1 VDAVAAGGKVAEQKT
16 EAAPK
21 VDAMSPRMGWDS
33 NWMAIADS
41 LEDELLVIDRNHHI
55 LAANAVV
62 LKRHGLT
69 VDQVIGRP
77 CFEVSHGLPGQ
88 CYPPRTDCPI
98 NTLWETGKPAR
109 VTHAHVYERGGKIR
123 RRYLDI
129 IVSPIRNAAGE
140 VVAATELMRDVT
152 ETRLLEMRIAALG
165 AITSA
170 VSHSLD
176 LDTVLENA
184 LPKTLEMTHA
194 GVGAILLVDEEKK
207 KLEYACHRG
216 MTKKYLKRAGAELI
230 RSLADRAYTTGKP
243 VAVADVSSE
252 PGLEHADLLVR
263 AGLRSFV
270 SVPLHSRKKVI
281 GVLNVAAPEPGAF
294 EPDTV
299 DLLVGVAAQIAIAV
313 DNARLHQEVQRK
325 DEMRGDLVREMLRI
339 QEEERRRIA
348 RELHDE
354 TSQSLA
360 SLAANLKAITEMLPQ
375 EDSPVM
381 SKLELAQRISINTL
395 DEIHRIIYE
404 LRPTLVDDLGLVS
417 AARWLADN
425 NLRHAGIR
433 VAFTTRGEVRRLPS
447 AQETGLYRVIEEV
460 IANIVRHAGA
470 SHVRINLSFKQR
482 TVAVRISDNGRGF
495 DVEEAI
501 ASKDRPRG
509 LGLIGMRERV
519 NLMRGTLEISS
530 SPGKGTR
537 VHVEI
542 PLRKA
547 G

>member
-1 VDAVAAGGKVAEQKT
+1 MAEEKPEAVFNG
-16 EAAPK
+16 AP
-21 VDAMSPRMGWDS
+21 RLHWLGRDS
-33 NWMAIADS
+33 SWMAIADS
-41 LEDELLVIDRNHHI
+41 LEDELLVIDRQHRI

-69 VDQVIGRP
+69 SEQVIGRP
-77 CFEVSHGLPGQ
+77 CFEVSHGLPAQ
-88 CYPPRTDCPI
+88 CHPPRAECPI
-98 NTLWETGKPAR
+98 NALWETGRAAR
-109 VTHAHVYERGGKIR
+109 VTHAHVYEQDGKVR

-129 IVSPIRNAAGE
+129 IVSPIRNLAGE

-152 ETRLLEMRIAALG
+152 DTKLMEMKIAGLG
-165 AITSA
+165 AISTA
-170 VSHSLD
+170 VSRSLD

-184 LPKTLEMTHA
+184 LTKTLEMTQNK
-194 GVGAILLVDEEKK
+194 VGAILLVDEEKK
-207 KLEYACHRG
+207 TLDYACRRG
-216 MTKKYLKRAGAELI
+216 MAQKYLKRAGSDLM
-230 RSLADRAYTTGKP
+230 RNLAGRAYKTGKS
-243 VAVADVSSE
+243 VVVADIAAE
-252 PGLEHADLLVR
+252 PGLKNPQLLIQ
-263 AGLRSFV
+263 AGLRSLV

-281 GVLNVAAPEPGAF
+281 GVLSVAGADPGAF

-299 DLLVGVAAQIAIAV
+299 ELLEGLATQIAIAV
-313 DNARLHQEVQRK
+313 DNARLHREVQRK
-325 DEMRGDLVREMLRI
+325 DKMRGDLVREMLTI

-360 SLAANLKAITEMLPQ
+360 SLAANLKAISEMLP
-375 EDSPVM
+375 SGNSAVM
-381 SKLELAQRISINTL
+381 DKLELAQRISINTL

-425 NLRHAGIR
+425 NLRHNGIR
-433 VAFTTRGEVRRLPS
+433 VAFSTRGESQRLPS
-447 AQETGLYRVIEEV
+447 EQETGLFRVIEEV
-460 IANIVRHAGA
+460 IGNIVRHAGA
-470 SHVRINLSFKQR
+470 HHVKINLSFKQR
-482 TVAVRISDNGRGF
+482 SIAMRITDDGHGF

-519 NLMRGTLEISS
+519 DLMRGTLEISS

-537 VHVEI
+537 IHVEI
-542 PLRKA
+542 PFRKA

>member
-1 VDAVAAGGKVAEQKT
+1 MDVAEGKLAKQKT
-16 EAAPK
+16 EAALT
-21 VDAMSPRMGWDS
+21 DGSPALRVGWDS

-41 LEDELLVIDRNHHI
+41 LEDELLVIDRNHRI
-55 LAANAVV
+55 LAVNATV

-69 VDQVIGRP
+69 MNEVIGRP
-77 CFEVSHGLPGQ
+77 CFEVSHGLPAQ
-88 CYPPRTDCPI
+88 CQPPRLECPI
-98 NTLWETGKPAR
+98 NTLWETGKAAR
-109 VTHAHVYERGGKIR
+109 VTHAHVYEHDGKIR

-152 ETRLLEMRIAALG
+152 ETKLLEMRIAALG

-176 LDTVLENA
+176 LDTVLDNA
-184 LPKTLEMTHA
+184 LPRTLEMTHA
-194 GVGAILLVDEEKK
+194 KVGAIFLADEEKK
-207 KLEYACHRG
+207 TLHYACHRG
-216 MTKKYLKRAGAELI
+216 MTRKFLKRAGAELI
-230 RSLADRAYTTGKP
+230 QSLADRAYKTGRP
-243 VAVADVSSE
+243 VVVADVAKES
-252 PGLEHADLLVR
+252 GLEHTELLAR

-270 SVPLHSRKKVI
+270 SVPLQSRKKVI
-281 GVLNVAAPEPGAF
+281 GVLNVAAPDPGTF

-299 DLLVGVAAQIAIAV
+299 ELLVGVAAQIAIAV
-313 DNARLHQEVQRK
+313 DNARLHREEQRK
-325 DEMRGDLVREMLRI
+325 DAMRGDLVHEMLKI

-360 SLAANLKAITEMLPQ
+360 SLAANLKAISEMLPQ
-375 EDSPVM
+375 GNTVVM

-425 NLRHAGIR
+425 NLRHIGIR
-433 VAFTTRGEVRRLPS
+433 VAFTTRGEMRRLPS
-447 AQETGLYRVIEEV
+447 AQEMGLYRVIEAV

-470 SHVRINLSFKQR
+470 RQVRINLSFKQR
-482 TVAVRISDNGRGF
+482 TVAVRITDDGSGF

-519 NLMRGTLEISS
+519 NLMNGTLEISS

-542 PLRKA
+542 PLQKA